1 MGRFQSGWSI
11 PAGLRF
17 AWTPLPPPMRFGWF
31 LKSCPLFHYA
41 MSCIREG
48 AYYLLSKWH
57 SNNLCPT
64 PNPMFDGRILPRHC
78 LISLTHM
85 GSRREVCQDEVPYLE
100 CFIILSA
107 SIGLLRAET
116 TPKMG
121 LSCFGYGPTRF
132 GPPTT
137 FIPFYYFKAFK
148 QDNLILFHSFIF
160 PYLNVFY
167 FFPFL

>member
-1 MGRFQSGWSI
+1 
-11 PAGLRF
+11 
-17 AWTPLPPPMRFGWF
+17 
-31 LKSCPLFHYA
+31 
-41 MSCIREG
+41 
-48 AYYLLSKWH
+48 
-57 SNNLCPT
+57 
-64 PNPMFDGRILPRHC
+64 MFDGRILPRHC

-85 GSRREVCQDEVPYLE
+85 GSHREACQDEVPYLE

-167 FFPFL
+167 FFPFFFLNFLRSNYNMLLIPQLEHFPPLDPQALCT